1 MRGLGA
7 APSTAACARR
17 KSFDARRPRRRPRAQ
32 SQLHSAC
39 LEALESRTLLT
50 ATLNNVLVNNPALD
64 TTPQD
69 TQSETTLLVFGST
82 VLSAYNDSGSNAID
96 PTKFTGYSRSTDGG
110 ATFTDM
116 GQLPNDLNGDA
127 GDPVLVRDNT
137 SGAIY
142 LATLSNG
149 ASNVIQVFKSTDGG
163 MTFAAPINGLPGAAG
178 GSLDKEWLAVDNF
191 TGSGQGNVYLVVRD
205 FGNANAISFT
215 RSTNGGTSFGP
226 SGGTTIV
233 SGNDTQGAWV
243 AVGPDHSVYV
253 FWLDAAAAQ
262 QRIMMRKSTDLGVS
276 FAAPVTVATLNTSGG
291 NGDFG
296 LGFRTD
302 AFPQAVVNPVNG
314 DIYVA
319 YPDKG
324 AGTDR
329 CNIYFT
335 QSTNGGAA
343 WSAPV
348 KVNDDATTHDQWQ
361 PALAIQPDGT
371 ELFIGFYDRRNDP
384 ANALIDTYGVI
395 GDIDGSTVTF
405 RPNFK
410 ISTTSFPAVYGA
422 DPAIN
427 PIYMGDYDNAAADNS
442 GFYYTWADNR
452 DASLG
457 HAGKQANVRF
467 AKIPTNLTVT
477 DSTPSDGAVIA
488 TQPANFTINLS
499 EEYEG
504 ASVQPSDL
512 TVNGIAADAVT
523 LTSPTTLT
531 FHFNTSPVMQE
542 GLQTMA
548 IAGGTISRL
557 SDSKPIAPFVA
568 HFRYDLMPLTV
579 TSTLPASGSSVIL
592 PLTSI
597 DVHFSEAYDPASIST
612 ADVSINQGLVSGF
625 VLVDAQAVR
634 YLLSGISTEGTINL
648 SLPAGAVTDVFGNP
662 SLAFSWSLIA
672 DIGVVAFPTPLAS
685 RSPQGSM
692 IFGSSASA
700 VIGAA
705 GDTDSF
711 TIHLDAGQT
720 LTLTV
725 TAASTLQP
733 TVQVMDRLGLGDG
746 GLASDGNGGDC
757 GDLHDHRR
765 RRRRKPGDL
774 HARCHAE
781 RRAGN

>member
-1 MRGLGA
+1 
-7 APSTAACARR
+7 
-17 KSFDARRPRRRPRAQ
+17 
-32 SQLHSAC
+32 LHSAC

-96 PTKFTGYSRSTDGG
+96 PTKFTGYFPFHRWRRHVHRHGPAPQRSKWRCRRPRPR
-110 ATFTDM
+110 A
-116 GQLPNDLNGDA
+116 GQHQRRNLPRHPLD
-127 GDPVLVRDNT
+127 
-137 SGAIY
+137 
-142 LATLSNG
+142 G

-163 MTFAAPINGLPGAAG
+163 MTFAAPVNGLPGAAG

-262 QRIMMRKSTDLGVS
+262 ERIMMRKSTDLGVS

-371 ELFIGFYDRRNDP
+371 ELFIGFYDRRNDA

-410 ISTTSFPAVYGA
+410 ISTNVLPRGVWRRSG
-422 DPAIN
+422 DQ

-442 GFYYTWADNR
+442 GFIT
-452 DASLG
+452 LG
-457 HAGKQANVRF
+457 
-467 AKIPTNLTVT
+467 PTTA
-477 DSTPSDGAVIA
+477 TPALG
-488 TQPANFTINLS
+488 TPANKPTCALRKF
-499 EEYEG
+499 
-504 ASVQPSDL
+504 QP
-512 TVNGIAADAVT
+512 I
-523 LTSPTTLT
+523 
-531 FHFNTSPVMQE
+531 
-542 GLQTMA
+542 
-548 IAGGTISRL
+548 
-557 SDSKPIAPFVA
+557 
-568 HFRYDLMPLTV
+568 
-579 TSTLPASGSSVIL
+579 
-592 PLTSI
+592 
-597 DVHFSEAYDPASIST
+597 
-612 ADVSINQGLVSGF
+612 
-625 VLVDAQAVR
+625 
-634 YLLSGISTEGTINL
+634 
-648 SLPAGAVTDVFGNP
+648 
-662 SLAFSWSLIA
+662 
-672 DIGVVAFPTPLAS
+672 
-685 RSPQGSM
+685 
-692 IFGSSASA
+692 
-700 VIGAA
+700 
-705 GDTDSF
+705 
-711 TIHLDAGQT
+711 
-720 LTLTV
+720 
-725 TAASTLQP
+725 
-733 TVQVMDRLGLGDG
+733 
-746 GLASDGNGGDC
+746 
-757 GDLHDHRR
+757 
-765 RRRRKPGDL
+765 
-774 HARCHAE
+774 
-781 RRAGN
+781 